1 MAWRTAAAVAAILP
15 LGLSASPRLSDAD
28 LSVAGL
34 GEHSSQAQTARRL
47 GRPSRVVRP
56 TKYKRQKGKPP
67 VCKYVVNPGDFE
79 IPNEEGQDGDHL
91 TGYHCGV
98 TKDGGRTDTVPDDED
113 EPSIKG
119 RIKGDTATVDVHS
132 AYSDAVVTVRLALN
146 GRNLEWKMVEVKKRG
161 EYYVPDTKQTLRRCH
176 FDTKKKDWVED

>member
-1 MAWRTAAAVAAILP
+1 MK
-15 LGLSASPRLSDAD
+15 LSKVRYAL
-28 LSVAGL
+28 LFMTLVSVATA
-34 GEHSSQAQTARRL
+34 EEKATCHESSRYLIAEGSTGQVGTNFL
-47 GRPSRVVRP
+47 V
-56 TKYKRQKGKPP
+56 KYKRQKGKPP

-98 TKDGGRTDTVPDDED
+98 TEDAGRTDTVPDGEG

-132 AYSDAVVTVRLALN
+132 AYSGAVVRVRLVRN
-146 GRNLEWKMVEVKKRG
+146 GQNLEWKMAEVKKRG
-161 EYYVPDTKQTLRRCH
+161 EYYFPDTKQTLRRCH
-176 FDTKKKDWVED
+176 FDATKKDWVKD